1 MLFKCFPSCMRR
13 VHTAIL
19 SSNSKNNNN
28 IFMIS
33 EIQTMGKLNISTA
46 TSFPGLSLTVS
57 TFNLFDSIVI
67 SF

>member
-19 SSNSKNNNN
+19 SSNSKNDNS

-33 EIQTMGKLNISTA
+33 EIQTMGKLNNSTA
-46 TSFPGLSLTVS
+46 TSFPGFSLTVFR
-57 TFNLFDSIVI
+57 FNLFDSMVI